1 MNDMLIEEEYKVYK
15 VLYIVYK
22 DPQLPAAVL
31 VIQVYLNLKYVLI
44 YQ

>member
-1 MNDMLIEEEYKVYK
+1 MNDVLIEEEYKVYK
-15 VLYIVYK
+15 VLYKVYK

-31 VIQVYLNLKYVLI
+31 VIRVYLNLKYVLI